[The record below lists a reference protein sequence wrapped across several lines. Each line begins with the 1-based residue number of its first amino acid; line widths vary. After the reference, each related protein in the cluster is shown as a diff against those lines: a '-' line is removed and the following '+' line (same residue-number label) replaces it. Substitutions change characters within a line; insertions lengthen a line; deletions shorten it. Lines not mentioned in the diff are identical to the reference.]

1 MYNTKSL
8 QKKKNI
14 VKIVGVHCW
23 SRSNSRLVCRAVWFS
38 SRNIPTKCDEAA
50 ASQKNSWWKNK
61 LSLIVDGTK
70 KLNGSHE
77 RQGKQAV
84 HAELKALHAN
94 LMKGRQRDTMYSESV
109 YTIHVC
115 IQDSQIGGTP
125 LIFFGDLYHNGAL
138 SSCLFDRMT
147 YMVYMYIHT
156 YVVLLLQPLHM
167 WLGGCPNPSKM
178 EQCWECTFL
187 NLYTHVNTK

>member
-1 MYNTKSL
+1 MR
-8 QKKKNI
+8 
-14 VKIVGVHCW
+14 W
-23 SRSNSRLVCRAVWFS
+23 SS
-38 SRNIPTKCDEAA
+38 SVA
-50 ASQKNSWWKNK
+50 KNSWWKNK

-156 YVVLLLQPLHM
+156 YVVLLLQPLLPCKLHHDP
-167 WLGGCPNPSKM
+167 WLASSGYRVVCSYYM
-178 EQCWECTFL
+178 RTCLT
-187 NLYTHVNTK
+187 